1 MFERHGIKTFVV
13 ATPSTPSPFG
23 ELRDHLEAE
32 TVQTLQL
39 PGELLV
45 SAQPLVFLD
54 GYRFSLLDGDPVQV
68 LAVCEEFPVHS
79 LAVRG
84 EFPVQGLELVE
95 SWFFSTK
102 EELVCQLVRRGVLSV
117 EGVSRGVLSV
127 EGDFVRGLNKVSFY
141 RENSSA
147 YFSYR
152 ENSSAY
158 SFFRKNSLV
167 YYFYREDSSVY

>member
-1 MFERHGIKTFVV
+1 MFERHGIKRIVV
-13 ATPSTPSPFG
+13 ATASVPSPFG

-54 GYRFSLLDGDPVQV
+54 EYRFSLLDGDPVQA

-102 EELVCQLVRRGVLSV
+102 EELVCQLVH
-117 EGVSRGVLSV
+117 
-127 EGDFVRGLNKVSFY
+127 
-141 RENSSA
+141 
-147 YFSYR
+147 
-152 ENSSAY
+152 
-158 SFFRKNSLV
+158 
-167 YYFYREDSSVY
+167 